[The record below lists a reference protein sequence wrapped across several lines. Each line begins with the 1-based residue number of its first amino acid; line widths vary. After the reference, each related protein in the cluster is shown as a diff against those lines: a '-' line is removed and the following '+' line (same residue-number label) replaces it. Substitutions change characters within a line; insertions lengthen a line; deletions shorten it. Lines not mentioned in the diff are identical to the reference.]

1 MGRVMGAPTVREKIL
16 AAAAGLPDTFTRAQ
30 LVVAAWRLFPDTF
43 SLRGVDES
51 LPDSNAVYCKLSG
64 VNGLTARG
72 WLEPGEA
79 ESVYAVTR
87 KGFGHAVVLGVDG
100 AAERLRALPVRPA
113 LLRVPARPRK
123 AKKPPQGR
131 EGGAPLARPVVK
143 VVPPPAPP
151 VLSPSEAE
159 TVRLLARTP
168 AVALHARGG
177 SALSAVVAHAFW
189 RVGGGMEATGAL
201 LARAGVEGATVA
213 GGGLPPDPVTVT
225 SLAMLH
231 RLLVS
236 RFGGTP

>member
-1 MGRVMGAPTVREKIL
+1 MSAPTVREKIL
-16 AAAAGLPDTFTRAQ
+16 CAAAGLPGTFTRAQ
-30 LVVAAWRLFPDTF
+30 LAVAAWRLFPETF
-43 SLRGVDES
+43 SLRGVEER
-51 LPDSNAVYCKLSG
+51 LPDSNAVYAKLSG
-64 VNGLTARG
+64 IDGLTARG
-72 WLEPGEA
+72 WLEPTDV

-87 KGFGHAVVLGVDG
+87 QGLAHAVGLGVEG
-100 AAERLRALPVRPA
+100 AEERLRALPVRPA

-131 EGGAPLARPVVK
+131 EGGAHLVRPVVK

-151 VLSPSEAE
+151 VLSPLEAE

-177 SALSAVVAHAFW
+177 AVLSATVAHGFW

-213 GGGLPPDPVTVT
+213 GGGLPPDPVTVA